1 MAATTESS
9 SSASEATVGFTP
21 SSAFP
26 STLAMA
32 LENPTSASLVLP
44 GITHISPNRPH
55 HGDNHSLH
63 QKASTSKAP
72 SIISE
77 KYKPSKDD
85 QDHPCTKTEDSV
97 QDIETQEPHDK
108 LLDYPEGGFGWLV
121 VMSAFVINFWA
132 FGPGVS
138 FGVYQ
143 AYFLD
148 QQTFP
153 GAMPTDISWVGSIGA
168 ASMFIPGP
176 FVAPMTRYL
185 GVRLVVFI
193 GIVIESLGFIIA
205 SFATQLWH
213 LYLTQGFMFGVGGG
227 LVFFSSVS
235 VTAQYFDKKRGL
247 ANGIAVAG
255 SGIGG
260 LAVAPLTRLLIAR
273 VGVQWCQRIV
283 GFAIFG
289 FMTAVFVFIRPR
301 VRTIKKGPILDLAIF
316 RVPGFLYLLITGF
329 IVTFG
334 YMVPIFLIPTYSSQ
348 VLNQTPSTGA
358 NLISLF
364 SGINAA
370 SRVILGVAADR
381 LGRTNTLFTCCFM
394 SGLACFAIW
403 SVATNITIL
412 TAFMAVYGLFGGGFI
427 SIFPVAVA
435 QVVGVER
442 LPSALGI
449 VYFGNIV

>member
-1 MAATTESS
+1 MTSTTEPSP
-9 SSASEATVGFTP
+9 SASETTEGFTP

-32 LENPTSASLVLP
+32 FENPSSASLVP
-44 GITHISPNRPH
+44 SGITHTSPSQPH

-63 QKASTSKAP
+63 QKASASKAP

-77 KYKPSKDD
+77 KYKPSEDD
-85 QDHPCTKTEDSV
+85 QDHPCTKTDDSD
-97 QDIETQEPHDK
+97 QDTETQEPYGK

-121 VMSAFVINFWA
+121 VISAFVINFWA
-132 FGPGVS
+132 FGPSVS

-153 GAMPTDISWVGSIGA
+153 GVMPTDISWVGSIGA

-176 FVAPMTRYL
+176 IVAPMTRYL

-227 LVFFSSVS
+227 LVFFSTVS

-247 ANGIAVAG
+247 ANGVAVAG

-260 LAVAPLTRLLIAR
+260 LVVAPLTRLLIAR
-273 VGVQWCQRIV
+273 VGVQWCQRII

-301 VRTIKKGPILDLAIF
+301 VRTLKKGPIFDLAIF
-316 RVPGFLYLLITGF
+316 KVPGFLYLLITAF
-329 IVTFG
+329 VVTFG
-334 YMVPIFLIPTYSSQ
+334 KKNNEKNKVWTYAK
-348 VLNQTPSTGA
+348 GRKA
-358 NLISLF
+358 
-364 SGINAA
+364 
-370 SRVILGVAADR
+370 R
-381 LGRTNTLFTCCFM
+381 L
-394 SGLACFAIW
+394 
-403 SVATNITIL
+403 
-412 TAFMAVYGLFGGGFI
+412 
-427 SIFPVAVA
+427 
-435 QVVGVER
+435 
-442 LPSALGI
+442 
-449 VYFGNIV
+449 